1 MKRHALGSKH
11 ILHTKTLNANRKI
24 VFPSKSGQN
33 SLEQTKRKKE
43 LRFALFVAVKTSVAA
58 VDCLTTLLNQEYGD
72 SLRLKR
78 SKCSALIKNVLA
90 PFFKEDL
97 KKDIQDAPFSLLVDE
112 ATDIS
117 TTKFLGFAIRYFSES
132 MCKIQSTYLGLS
144 EITGADASSLVQAV
158 HSVMQ
163 SWGLKGENMV
173 GLGTDGANVMK
184 GEHHSLQSLLKQS
197 IPHLVHINCICHSID
212 LIAKEAVTKALPS
225 NIDFLI
231 RESYNWFA
239 HSSQRQAAF
248 KEIFDLVGFSSCSGL
263 QENLDTVDGAQTCLK
278 LISPCTTRWLVMA
291 DCTERVLGQYDA
303 LSAHFTIAYEKQR
316 CFQAKVLADMY
327 KDERN
332 LYLLYFLHPIL
343 KSLKRLSNLFQTNC
357 EDNIKIY
364 QEVQSYFMALSKR
377 VLVPAILRS
386 NSSPESLAD
395 LNIVSGFCFLPPE
408 ATDLGDVFTSR
419 LQNSKLSP
427 EEKSKLVIIAT
438 SFLRELFV
446 SFQKR
451 LKGTIDLMS
460 KVQQVF

>member
-1 MKRHALGSKH
+1 MN
-11 ILHTKTLNANRKI
+11 TKTQTTNKKI

-33 SLEQTKRKKE
+33 SVEDAKRRKE
-43 LRFALFVAVKTSVAA
+43 IRFALFVAVKTSVAT
-58 VDCLTTLLNQEYGD
+58 VDSLTTLLNQEYKD
-72 SLRLKR
+72 TLRLKR
-78 SKCSALIKNVLA
+78 SKCTALIKNVLA
-90 PFFKEDL
+90 PFFREDL
-97 KKDIQDAPFSLLVDE
+97 KKDIQDTPFSLLVDE

-117 TTKFLGFAIRYFSES
+117 TTKYLGFAIRYFSES
-132 MCKIQSTYLGLS
+132 MQKIKSTYLGLS
-144 EITGADASSLVQAV
+144 ELKGADALSLSEAVQ
-158 HSVMQ
+158 STMQ
-163 SWGLKGENMV
+163 SWGLKGDNMV

-197 IPHLVHINCICHSID
+197 IPHLVHISCICHSID
-212 LIAKEAVTKALPS
+212 LIAKEAVNKALPS

-263 QENLDTVDGAQTCLK
+263 QENLDTADGTQTCLK

-291 DCTERVLGQYDA
+291 DCTERILGQFDA
-303 LSAHFTIAYEKQR
+303 LSAHFTIVYEKQR

-332 LYLLYFLHPIL
+332 LHLLYFIHPIL
-343 KSLKRLSNLFQTNC
+343 KSLKRLSNMFQSNS
-357 EDNIKIY
+357 EDNLKIY
-364 QEVQSYFMALSKR
+364 QEVQSYFMSLSKR

-386 NSSPESLAD
+386 NSSPESLSN

-408 ATDLGDVFTSR
+408 AKDLGDVFTSK
-419 LQNSKLSP
+419 LKNSKLSA

-451 LKGTIDLMS
+451 LKGTIDIMS
-460 KVQQVF
+460 KVQQVYFKSYP